1 MLANPH
7 HHRKRR
13 GPNHEFSMRQQRKL
27 EGRLSGDGFQ
37 RVYFQT
43 HKHGNRLARL
53 RVVPEARGK
62 AVAGGRR
69 KAQRRGEFCGR
80 DEKGTATP
88 SEFRPQDPR
97 GSTGSPRGT
106 CEPYS
111 YSCNYH

>member
-1 MLANPH
+1 
-7 HHRKRR
+7 
-13 GPNHEFSMRQQRKL
+13 MRQQRKL

-80 DEKGTATP
+80 KLERLVRCGAPLREVQALRREIRAFLNT
-88 SEFRPQDPR
+88 
-97 GSTGSPRGT
+97 
-106 CEPYS
+106 
-111 YSCNYH
+111 